1 MLDELARNCD
11 DALTRARSQADALS
25 KAGEAMTAAC
35 GEARSPDGDIAATV
49 DGSGRLVAL
58 TLDGKASRI
67 PAERLAALIVETVQ
81 SAAREASAQRLAV
94 LGDLVAD
101 LGR

>member
-25 KAGEAMTAAC
+25 NAGEAMAAVR
-35 GEARSPDGDIAATV
+35 GEARSPDGDIRATV

-58 TLDGKASRI
+58 TLEEEAPRI
-67 PAERLAALIVETVQ
+67 PAERLAALIVETVH
-81 SAAREASAQRLAV
+81 SAAREASAQRLVV